1 MRALKVAVPT
11 ILLLAGFLLC
21 TSAGFGKPEYMKKEN
36 LKSCTTC
43 HSKMEAKENMAK
55 NLNDTGKCYAKND
68 HSLENC
74 KK

>member
-1 MRALKVAVPT
+1 MRVLKVAVPT

-21 TSAGFGKPEYMKKEN
+21 TTAGFGKPEYMKKEN

-68 HSLENC
+68 HSLTNC